1 MNGVS
6 AAIGALFITE
16 VELGRCRKNCG
27 EFTVACLA
35 SQSQTVCR
43 YGAVFANLAIVDDF
57 FYILVILQIALGLYS
72 LWEGYEWLRMVR
84 RRLGSYAGFYAPVA
98 AVICPCKGTE
108 IGLED
113 NLTALTK
120 FEYSNYEI
128 YFSLATSL
136 DPALKVI
143 ERVKAA
149 STRPVHI
156 VIAGPPEDCGEKV
169 HNLRRAV
176 EALPEQFEVIVF
188 TDSDVRLSKGWLT
201 KLIAPLQDGRI
212 GATTTYRW
220 FVPSRGMDGGFA
232 SALASAWNASVATM
246 LGRPRENFCW
256 GGGTAIRRKTFDD
269 VNVLEAWKGA
279 VSDDFAMTGALERA
293 GKAIVF
299 CAECLAVTL
308 HPWNFGNVLEFT
320 NRQTLITRVY
330 SPRRWALG
338 AAAHLGYSLTLIFAA
353 VAILITMVAGDP
365 WGQLFLM
372 ALVVPLL
379 AVMKGAIRTIAV
391 NELLPEW
398 KAKLQEWSWVWA
410 VLAPVVPFL
419 YSWNF
424 IVSLLSKKLS
434 WRGIRYELVSP
445 NFTQI
450 LKR

>member
-1 MNGVS
+1 
-6 AAIGALFITE
+6 
-16 VELGRCRKNCG
+16 
-27 EFTVACLA
+27 LA
-35 SQSQTVCR
+35 SQSQTVR
-43 YGAVFANLAIVDDF
+43 RFGAVFVTLAIVDDF

-84 RRLGSYAGFYAPVA
+84 RRLGSHAGFYAPVA

-169 HNLRRAV
+169 FNLRRAV
-176 EALPEQFEVIVF
+176 EALPEQFEVIAF

-220 FVPSRGMDGGFA
+220 FIPSRGMDGGFA

-293 GKAIVF
+293 GKTIVF

-308 HPWNFGNVLEFT
+308 HPWTFANLLEFT
-320 NRQTLITRVY
+320 NRQILITRVY

-353 VAILITMVAGDP
+353 VAILITMVGGDP

-379 AVMKGAIRTIAV
+379 AVMKGAVRTIAV

-398 KAKLQEWSWVWA
+398 KAKLQDWSWVWA
-410 VLAPVVPFL
+410 VFAPVVPFL

-445 NFTQI
+445 NYTQI

>member
-1 MNGVS
+1 
-6 AAIGALFITE
+6 
-16 VELGRCRKNCG
+16 
-27 EFTVACLA
+27 
-35 SQSQTVCR
+35 VCR
-43 YGAVFANLAIVDDF
+43 FGAVFANLAIVDDL

-72 LWEGYEWLRMVR
+72 LWEGYAWLLMVR
-84 RRLGSYAGFYAPVA
+84 RRLGSHAGFYAPMA

-120 FEYSNYEI
+120 FEYANYDI
-128 YFSLATSL
+128 YFVLATSL
-136 DPALKVI
+136 DPALKII

-149 STRPVHI
+149 SLHPVHI

-169 HNLRRAV
+169 YNLRRAV
-176 EALPEQFEVIVF
+176 EALPEQFEVIAF
-188 TDSDVRLSKGWLT
+188 TDSDVRLSRGWLT

-220 FVPSRGMDGGFA
+220 FMPSRGADGGFA
-232 SALASAWNASVATM
+232 SAMASAWNASVATM

-256 GGGTAIRRKTFDD
+256 GGGTAIRRKTFAD

-279 VSDDFAMTGALERA
+279 VSDDFAMTTALEQA

-299 CAECLAVTL
+299 CPECLAVTL
-308 HPWNFGNVLEFT
+308 HPWTTSDLLEFT
-320 NRQTLITRVY
+320 NRQMLITRVY
-330 SPRRWALG
+330 SPRRWGLG
-338 AAAHLGYSLTLIFAA
+338 AAAHLGYSLTLIFAL
-353 VAILITMVAGDP
+353 VVIVITMAGGDP
-365 WGQLFLM
+365 WGQLLLM
-372 ALVVPLL
+372 TLVIPLL

-398 KAKLQEWSWVWA
+398 KGKLQEWSWVWA
-410 VLAPVVPFL
+410 ALAPVVPFL

-424 IVSLLSKKLS
+424 IASLLSRQLR

-445 NFTQI
+445 SITRI